1 MGFLGGRAVLWGSG
15 IKGLISEG
23 LSQGMFLRVLGP
35 LSQPSSA
42 PFYPL
47 TIDYTPNLPHQPRGP
62 SHLGQAQSSLIM
74 GQVLFLASPFL
85 LVAYPCLSFQA
96 FWSVSPFPRYI
107 WPRGQ
112 KQGFAAPPSQPK
124 ERTVLNEINRV
135 RPTGPFSV
143 RRLQVA
149 CG

>member
-1 MGFLGGRAVLWGSG
+1 MGFLGGRAVLWSSR
-15 IKGLISEG
+15 IKELIPEE

-35 LSQPSSA
+35 LSQPSSV
-42 PFYPL
+42 PFYPI

-107 WPRGQ
+107 WPWGQ
-112 KQGFAAPPSQPK
+112 KQGFAATP
-124 ERTVLNEINRV
+124 
-135 RPTGPFSV
+135 
-143 RRLQVA
+143 
-149 CG
+149 